1 MQYAIAFGMR
11 AESREYIHHQLNREV
26 TAIGGYYVL
35 TKEARLPFAGR
46 EVLYVV
52 GYAVVDNSC
61 CGVGGMAYALVP
73 GFIVAWKSKTNDDD
87 LAVSL
92 VEPIDDPTAQ
102 ADIRRLIQGK
112 EVVHQIRFE

>member
-1 MQYAIAFGMR
+1 LNVL
-11 AESREYIHHQLNREV
+11 REHIHHELNREV
-26 TAIGGYYVL
+26 AAIGGHYVL
-35 TKEARLPFAGR
+35 TNEVRLPFDGR
-46 EVLYVV
+46 EVLYLV

-61 CGVGGMAYALVP
+61 CGVGGVAYALVP
-73 GFIVAWKSKTNDDD
+73 GYIVAWKNKANDDG

-102 ADIRRLIQGK
+102 ADIRRLIQEK